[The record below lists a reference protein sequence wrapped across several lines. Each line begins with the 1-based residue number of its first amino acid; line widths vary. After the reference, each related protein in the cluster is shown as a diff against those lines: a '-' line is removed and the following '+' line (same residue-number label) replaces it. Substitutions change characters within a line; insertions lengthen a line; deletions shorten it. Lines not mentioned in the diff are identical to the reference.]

1 MESRGSDLVSSAKY
15 STPAIEGTYKK
26 LITYDKD
33 LRKRYTVSRLG
44 PRTHDTEILVK
55 VLRFWLND
63 HPTSAK
69 RLELI
74 LSDEEGEKIQA
85 TVHVSVYE
93 AYDCKV
99 NEGDWIVIK
108 NFDVT
113 TQTGHCRAT
122 WHLNRIYLMPTTI
135 ITKIYFAS
143 GFLSFAFISRNKCY
157 LSSGILSRLRQPEPG
172 NIDLGGHYECD
183 FRIYGYLSSTY
194 IILGKWSD
202 TSEKRGRVNLLAQ
215 MAAEEA
221 LRAESLVN
229 ANRGVRFE
237 TVATEN
243 RGRGRV
249 NLLAQMAAEEALRA
263 ESLVNANRGVRFE
276 TVATENRGVRNKT
289 KTVSAASD
297 GLRAEFVAAVSE
309 TVAEKRHD
317 SVDANCGVAVVAPF
331 SNNELHVCAKCFAPA
346 KTRCS
351 RCKSVRY
358 CSGKCQIIHWRLA
371 HKDECVPVETCSS
384 SSEGDAVLH
393 DSGMDSTM
401 YSNNTKQNAKGKT
414 SKSSVEFASLGIS
427 QIDITPQVNTQGRK
441 SIGKQ
446 SSSKS
451 NRESSGSEAA
461 CAGGD
466 NKKGHTKHKSRSNN
480 SGAVETNSRRHSL
493 DNSCMQMNG
502 QTFVSGI
509 QENNLGARSSFG
521 CPNAQFPPNGTRA
534 ATLPKS
540 AEQSSAETSKKGQV
554 ASVSKTVRSKDT
566 GIAEESHGVSSGI
579 MKMMGLRNSTKHDDR
594 HKNLKMLFPYEEF
607 LKFFQCEVFDLS
619 PRGLVNCG
627 NSCYANAVLQS
638 LTCTKPLVAYLL
650 RRSHSR
656 SCSGKDWCL
665 MCELEQHVMMLRE
678 SGGPL
683 SASRILSHM
692 RSINCQIGDGS
703 QEDAHEFLRLLV
715 ASMQSI
721 CLERLGGETKVDPR
735 LQETTLVQ
743 HMFGGRLRSKVKCL
757 RCDHESERYENIMD
771 LTLEIYG
778 WVESLQDALTQFTRP
793 EDLDGENMY
802 RCSRCAGYVRA
813 RKELSIHEAPNIL
826 TIVLKRFQEGRY
838 GKINKCISFPE
849 MLDMNPFMTRTGDVP
864 PLYMLYA
871 VIVHLDTL
879 NASFSGHYISY
890 VKDLRGNWFRIDDS
904 EIYRVPMTQVMSEGA
919 YMLFYMRS
927 YPRPQRGEHNGKAQV
942 PHPHPPQPRNEMK
955 EQRQQVNRF
964 KPRSQHNNN
973 TESSSSEWSL
983 FTSSDEASF
992 TTESTRDSFSTIDYT
1007 DVVETSSPFS
1017 IFNNLYQ
1024 PQPSPHNTV
1033 ACRMFSGTKPET
1045 RYFVEEETNHNNTV
1059 LMDDSAPSSS
1069 SHDYYHQQPSMYV
1082 NYETN
1087 PGFNCQDQTYNSY
1100 EQNW

>member
-1 MESRGSDLVSSAKY
+1 MLEPRGADIPLLFLVLVVFPVVAY
-15 STPAIEGTYKK
+15 
-26 LITYDKD
+26 
-33 LRKRYTVSRLG
+33 
-44 PRTHDTEILVK
+44 IL
-55 VLRFWLND
+55 
-63 HPTSAK
+63 
-69 RLELI
+69 
-74 LSDEEGEKIQA
+74 
-85 TVHVSVYE
+85 
-93 AYDCKV
+93 
-99 NEGDWIVIK
+99 
-108 NFDVT
+108 
-113 TQTGHCRAT
+113 
-122 WHLNRIYLMPTTI
+122 
-135 ITKIYFAS
+135 
-143 GFLSFAFISRNKCY
+143 
-157 LSSGILSRLRQPEPG
+157 
-172 NIDLGGHYECD
+172 
-183 FRIYGYLSSTY
+183 
-194 IILGKWSD
+194 LGKWSD
-202 TSEKRGRVNLLAQ
+202 ISKKSGRANLLAQ

-221 LRAESLVN
+221 LRAEIEVN
-229 ANRGVRFE
+229 VNRGVGFE
-237 TVATEN
+237 AVATEN
-243 RGRGRV
+243 R
-249 NLLAQMAAEEALRA
+249 
-263 ESLVNANRGVRFE
+263 VR
-276 TVATENRGVRNKT
+276 T
-289 KTVSAASD
+289 KIKSVPAASGAVRD
-297 GLRAEFVAAVSE
+297 DVVAGVSE
-309 TVAEKRHD
+309 TVTKQRSD
-317 SVDANCGVAVVAPF
+317 SVAATCGVPV
-331 SNNELHVCAKCFAPA
+331 NNEFHVCARCFSPA

-358 CSGKCQIIHWRLA
+358 CSGQCQIIHWRLA
-371 HKDECVPVETCSS
+371 HKDECIPVETCSS
-384 SSEGDAVLH
+384 SSERASFENDSVLH
-393 DSGMDSTM
+393 DHDVDSAM
-401 YSNNTKQNAKGKT
+401 YSNNTKQKAKGKT
-414 SKSSVEFASLGIS
+414 SKSSVESASLGIS
-427 QIDITPQVNTQGRK
+427 TPQANMQGRK
-441 SIGKQ
+441 SVVKPD
-446 SSSKS
+446 SSKF
-451 NRESSGSEAA
+451 NGESFSGEAP
-461 CAGGD
+461 CPGGD
-466 NKKGHTKHKSRSNN
+466 NKKGHTRHKLRSN
-480 SGAVETNSRRHSL
+480 SAAVETNSRRHSV

-502 QTFVSGI
+502 QPFSGL
-509 QENNLGARSSFG
+509 QESCESNLGARSSFG
-521 CPNAQFPPNGTRA
+521 CPNAQFPANGTRT
-534 ATLPKS
+534 ATLRKS
-540 AEQSSAETSKKGQV
+540 GEQSCTETTKKGQV
-554 ASVSKTVRSKDT
+554 AAVSKTVRSKDT
-566 GIAEESHGVSSGI
+566 CMAEENNGISSTMGL

-594 HKNLKMLFPYEEF
+594 HKNLRMLFPYEEF
-607 LKFFQCEVFDLS
+607 VKFFQCEVFYLS

-650 RRSHSR
+650 QRSHSR

-757 RCDHESERYENIMD
+757 RCGHESERYENIMD

-849 MLDMNPFMTRTGDVP
+849 MLDMIPFMTRTGDVP

-904 EIYRVPMTQVMSEGA
+904 EIHQVPMTQVMSEGA

-942 PHPHPPQPRNEMK
+942 RHSQPRNEMK
-955 EQRQQVNRF
+955 EQRKPVNNRF
-964 KPRSQHNNN
+964 KLRADHNKN

-992 TTESTRDSFSTIDYT
+992 TTESTRDSFSTVDYT
-1007 DVVETSSPFS
+1007 DGCNVLDSSSPFS

-1024 PQPSPHNTV
+1024 RVEPSPHNTV
-1033 ACRMFSGTKPET
+1033 ACRMFSGTKSET
-1045 RYFVEEETNHNNTV
+1045 RYFVEEETNSHSNTV
-1059 LMDDSAPSSS
+1059 VTDSSPSSY
-1069 SHDYYHQQPSMYV
+1069 DYYQQSMYV

-1087 PGFNCQDQTYNSY
+1087 PGFNCQDQTYSY

>member
-1 MESRGSDLVSSAKY
+1 MLEPRGADIPILFLVLVVLPVVAY
-15 STPAIEGTYKK
+15 
-26 LITYDKD
+26 
-33 LRKRYTVSRLG
+33 
-44 PRTHDTEILVK
+44 IL
-55 VLRFWLND
+55 
-63 HPTSAK
+63 
-69 RLELI
+69 
-74 LSDEEGEKIQA
+74 
-85 TVHVSVYE
+85 
-93 AYDCKV
+93 
-99 NEGDWIVIK
+99 
-108 NFDVT
+108 
-113 TQTGHCRAT
+113 
-122 WHLNRIYLMPTTI
+122 
-135 ITKIYFAS
+135 
-143 GFLSFAFISRNKCY
+143 
-157 LSSGILSRLRQPEPG
+157 
-172 NIDLGGHYECD
+172 
-183 FRIYGYLSSTY
+183 
-194 IILGKWSD
+194 LGKWSNI
-202 TSEKRGRVNLLAQ
+202 SEKRVRANLLAQ

-221 LRAESLVN
+221 LRAETVVN
-229 ANRGVRFE
+229 ADRGVRFE
-237 TVATEN
+237 SVATEN
-243 RGRGRV
+243 R
-249 NLLAQMAAEEALRA
+249 AQRT
-263 ESLVNANRGVRFE
+263 R
-276 TVATENRGVRNKT
+276 T
-289 KTVSAASD
+289 KTVSAGGGAV
-297 GLRAEFVAAVSE
+297 RAEFDAGARE
-309 TVAEKRHD
+309 TVAEQRSD
-317 SVDANCGVAVVAPF
+317 SVTATCGVTVVAPVN
-331 SNNELHVCAKCFAPA
+331 NNELHVCARCFGPA

-358 CSGKCQIIHWRLA
+358 CSGKCQIIHWRVA
-371 HKDECVPVETCSS
+371 HKDECVPVESCSS
-384 SSEGDAVLH
+384 SSERVSFEKDSVLYDH
-393 DSGMDSTM
+393 GMDSTM
-401 YSNNTKQNAKGKT
+401 YSNNTTQAAKGKT
-414 SKSSVEFASLGIS
+414 SKSSVDFASLGIS
-427 QIDITPQVNTQGRK
+427 QNDITPQINTQGRK
-441 SIGKQ
+441 SVGKQ
-446 SSSKS
+446 HSSKA
-451 NRESSGSEAA
+451 NRESCRRDSATVFDSSDEAA

-466 NKKGHTKHKSRSNN
+466 NKTSHIKHKSRGN
-480 SGAVETNSRRHSL
+480 SYAAETNPRRHSV
-493 DNSCMQMNG
+493 DSSAVQMNG
-502 QTFVSGI
+502 QSFVSGMKESHKH
-509 QENNLGARSSFG
+509 ENNLGVRSSFG
-521 CPNAQFPPNGTRA
+521 CPNTQYPSNGTRT
-534 ATLPKS
+534 ATLPRTGINKS
-540 AEQSSAETSKKGQV
+540 GEQSCTETSKKGQV
-554 ASVSKTVRSKDT
+554 AAVSKTVRSKDT
-566 GIAEESHGVSSGI
+566 GISEESNDISSTMGI

-594 HKNLKMLFPYEEF
+594 YKNLKMLFPYEEF

-849 MLDMNPFMTRTGDVP
+849 MLDMIPFMTRTGDVP

-890 VKDLRGNWFRIDDS
+890 VKDLRGNWYRIDDS
-904 EIYRVPMTQVMSEGA
+904 EIHPVPMTQVMSEGA

-927 YPRPQRGEHNGKAQV
+927 YPRPQRGEHNGKAPV
-942 PHPHPPQPRNEMK
+942 HHSQPRNEMK
-955 EQRQQVNRF
+955 EQRKPVNRF
-964 KPRSQHNNN
+964 KPRADHKN

-1007 DVVETSSPFS
+1007 DVCHVVDSSSPFA
-1017 IFNNLYQ
+1017 IFNNVYHNVE
-1024 PQPSPHNTV
+1024 PSPHNTV

-1045 RYFVEEETNHNNTV
+1045 RYFVEQETNHNNTV
-1059 LMDDSAPSSS
+1059 VLDATPSLYPIPAPYPP
-1069 SHDYYHQQPSMYV
+1069 HDYYDQSMYV

-1087 PGFNCQDQTYNSY
+1087 PEFNNGQDQDRTYSY
-1100 EQNW
+1100 W

>member
-1 MESRGSDLVSSAKY
+1 MLEPKGADIPILFLVLVVLPVVAY
-15 STPAIEGTYKK
+15 
-26 LITYDKD
+26 
-33 LRKRYTVSRLG
+33 
-44 PRTHDTEILVK
+44 IL
-55 VLRFWLND
+55 
-63 HPTSAK
+63 
-69 RLELI
+69 
-74 LSDEEGEKIQA
+74 
-85 TVHVSVYE
+85 
-93 AYDCKV
+93 
-99 NEGDWIVIK
+99 
-108 NFDVT
+108 
-113 TQTGHCRAT
+113 
-122 WHLNRIYLMPTTI
+122 
-135 ITKIYFAS
+135 
-143 GFLSFAFISRNKCY
+143 
-157 LSSGILSRLRQPEPG
+157 
-172 NIDLGGHYECD
+172 
-183 FRIYGYLSSTY
+183 
-194 IILGKWSD
+194 LGKWSD
-202 TSEKRGRVNLLAQ
+202 TSLKRGRANLLAQ

-221 LRAESLVN
+221 LRAETEVN
-229 ANRGVRFE
+229 TIRDVRFE
-237 TVATEN
+237 TVAAEN
-243 RGRGRV
+243 RS
-249 NLLAQMAAEEALRA
+249 LR
-263 ESLVNANRGVRFE
+263 
-276 TVATENRGVRNKT
+276 TKT
-289 KTVSAASD
+289 KAVPAAS
-297 GLRAEFVAAVSE
+297 GAVRAEFLGGVCG
-309 TVAEKRHD
+309 TVADQRSD
-317 SVDANCGVAVVAPF
+317 SVASTCGSPVVVPIT
-331 SNNELHVCAKCFAPA
+331 NVLLHVCARCFGPA

-358 CSGKCQIIHWRLA
+358 CSGKCQIIHWRLS
-371 HKDECVPVETCSS
+371 HKDECVPVETCSP
-384 SSEGDAVLH
+384 SSERVSFENDSVLH
-393 DSGMDSTM
+393 DHGIDSTM
-401 YSNNTKQNAKGKT
+401 YSNNTKQTAKGKT
-414 SKSSVEFASLGIS
+414 SKGSVEFAALGIS

-441 SIGKQ
+441 SVGKQ
-446 SSSKS
+446 NSSKS
-451 NRESSGSEAA
+451 NGESFIGEAA
-461 CAGGD
+461 CSGGD
-466 NKKGHTKHKSRSNN
+466 TKKGHTKHKSRSN
-480 SGAVETNSRRHSL
+480 SVAVETNPNRRSV

-502 QTFVSGI
+502 QTFVSGM
-509 QENNLGARSSFG
+509 QESRKHENSLGARSSFG
-521 CPNAQFPPNGTRA
+521 CQNAQFPVKGART
-534 ATLPKS
+534 ATLPTS
-540 AEQSSAETSKKGQV
+540 GEQSCTETSKKGLV
-554 ASVSKTVRSKDT
+554 AAVSKTVRSKDT
-566 GIAEESHGVSSGI
+566 GIAEESNGISSTTGL
-579 MKMMGLRNSTKHDDR
+579 MKMMGLRSSTKHDDR

-656 SCSGKDWCL
+656 SCSGKVWCL

-849 MLDMNPFMTRTGDVP
+849 MLDMIPFMTRTGDVP

-904 EIYRVPMTQVMSEGA
+904 EIHQVPMTQVMSEGA

-942 PHPHPPQPRNEMK
+942 RHSQPRNEMK
-955 EQRQQVNRF
+955 EQRKPINRF
-964 KPRSQHNNN
+964 KPRAEHNNA
-973 TESSSSEWSL
+973 ESSSSEWSL

-1007 DVVETSSPFS
+1007 DVCHVADSTSPFS
-1017 IFNNLYQ
+1017 IFNNLYHNVE
-1024 PQPSPHNTV
+1024 PSPHNTV

-1059 LMDDSAPSSS
+1059 VLDSSPP
-1069 SHDYYHQQPSMYV
+1069 SHDYYQQSMYV

-1087 PGFNCQDQTYNSY
+1087 PGYNGQDRTYSY

>member
-1 MESRGSDLVSSAKY
+1 MLEPRGADIPILFLVLVVLPVVAY
-15 STPAIEGTYKK
+15 
-26 LITYDKD
+26 
-33 LRKRYTVSRLG
+33 
-44 PRTHDTEILVK
+44 IL
-55 VLRFWLND
+55 
-63 HPTSAK
+63 
-69 RLELI
+69 
-74 LSDEEGEKIQA
+74 
-85 TVHVSVYE
+85 
-93 AYDCKV
+93 
-99 NEGDWIVIK
+99 
-108 NFDVT
+108 
-113 TQTGHCRAT
+113 
-122 WHLNRIYLMPTTI
+122 
-135 ITKIYFAS
+135 
-143 GFLSFAFISRNKCY
+143 
-157 LSSGILSRLRQPEPG
+157 
-172 NIDLGGHYECD
+172 
-183 FRIYGYLSSTY
+183 
-194 IILGKWSD
+194 LGKWSD
-202 TSEKRGRVNLLAQ
+202 ISVKRGRANLLAQ

-221 LRAESLVN
+221 FRAETMVN
-229 ANRGVRFE
+229 ASNDGRYE
-237 TVATEN
+237 AVATDI
-243 RGRGRV
+243 
-249 NLLAQMAAEEALRA
+249 RA
-263 ESLVNANRGVRFE
+263 PR
-276 TVATENRGVRNKT
+276 TKT
-289 KTVSAASD
+289 KTVSASS
-297 GLRAEFVAAVSE
+297 GTVRAEFVAGVSG
-309 TVAEKRHD
+309 TVAEQRSD
-317 SVDANCGVAVVAPF
+317 SVAATCGVPAVAPLN
-331 SNNELHVCAKCFAPA
+331 NNELHVCARCFGPA

-358 CSGKCQIIHWRLA
+358 CSGKCQIIHWRSA
-371 HKDECVPVETCSS
+371 HKDECVPVEACSS
-384 SSEGDAVLH
+384 SSERVSFEKDVLYDH
-393 DSGMDSTM
+393 GMDSTM
-401 YSNNTKQNAKGKT
+401 YSNNTTQAAKGKT
-414 SKSSVEFASLGIS
+414 SKSSVDFASLGIS
-427 QIDITPQVNTQGRK
+427 QTDITPQVNTQGRK
-441 SIGKQ
+441 SVGKQ
-446 SSSKS
+446 NSSKS
-451 NRESSGSEAA
+451 NRESSRRDSATLFDSSEEVSRGEAA

-466 NKKGHTKHKSRSNN
+466 NKKGHTKHKSKSN
-480 SGAVETNSRRHSL
+480 SYAAETNPRRHSV
-493 DNSCMQMNG
+493 DSYGVQMKG
-502 QTFVSGI
+502 QPFVSGM
-509 QENNLGARSSFG
+509 QESHENNLGARSSFG
-521 CPNAQFPPNGTRA
+521 CPNTQIPANGYKT
-534 ATLPKS
+534 ATLPKTGVNKS
-540 AEQSSAETSKKGQV
+540 GEQACTETSKKGQV
-554 ASVSKTVRSKDT
+554 AAVSKTNRSKDT
-566 GIAEESHGVSSGI
+566 GIAVESNGISATMGI
-579 MKMMGLRNSTKHDDR
+579 MKMMGLRSSTNHDDR

-607 LKFFQCEVFDLS
+607 IKFFQCEVFDLS

-638 LTCTKPLVAYLL
+638 LTCTKPLVGYLL

-826 TIVLKRFQEGRY
+826 TIVLKRFQEGKY
-838 GKINKCISFPE
+838 GKINKCITFPE
-849 MLDMNPFMTRTGDVP
+849 MLDMIPFMTRTGDVP

-890 VKDLRGNWFRIDDS
+890 VKDLRGNWYRIDDS
-904 EIYRVPMTQVMSEGA
+904 EIHRVPMTQVMSEGA

-927 YPRPQRGEHNGKAQV
+927 CPRPQKGEHYGKAQV
-942 PHPHPPQPRNEMK
+942 QHLQPRYDMK
-955 EQRQQVNRF
+955 EQRKSPVNRF
-964 KPRSQHNNN
+964 KQRADHKN

-1007 DVVETSSPFS
+1007 DVCHVVDPSSPFA
-1017 IFNNLYQ
+1017 IFNNLYHNVE
-1024 PQPSPHNTV
+1024 PSPHNTV

-1045 RYFVEEETNHNNTV
+1045 RYFVEEQTNHNNTV
-1059 LMDDSAPSSS
+1059 VLDSSS
-1069 SHDYYHQQPSMYV
+1069 SPAPYPSQSAAPYPSQDYYEQGMYV

-1087 PGFNCQDQTYNSY
+1087 PEFNNGQDQDRTYSY
-1100 EQNW
+1100 W

>member
-1 MESRGSDLVSSAKY
+1 MLEPRGADIPILFLVLVVLPVVAY
-15 STPAIEGTYKK
+15 
-26 LITYDKD
+26 
-33 LRKRYTVSRLG
+33 
-44 PRTHDTEILVK
+44 IL
-55 VLRFWLND
+55 
-63 HPTSAK
+63 
-69 RLELI
+69 
-74 LSDEEGEKIQA
+74 
-85 TVHVSVYE
+85 
-93 AYDCKV
+93 
-99 NEGDWIVIK
+99 
-108 NFDVT
+108 
-113 TQTGHCRAT
+113 
-122 WHLNRIYLMPTTI
+122 
-135 ITKIYFAS
+135 
-143 GFLSFAFISRNKCY
+143 
-157 LSSGILSRLRQPEPG
+157 
-172 NIDLGGHYECD
+172 
-183 FRIYGYLSSTY
+183 
-194 IILGKWSD
+194 LGKWSE
-202 TSEKRGRVNLLAQ
+202 TSEKRGKANLLAQ

-221 LRAESLVN
+221 FRAETDV
-229 ANRGVRFE
+229 RGVRFE
-237 TVATEN
+237 TMATEN
-243 RGRGRV
+243 R
-249 NLLAQMAAEEALRA
+249 ALRTKTRNAPAASGSLRADFDA
-263 ESLVNANRGVRFE
+263 EQRPDSVA
-276 TVATENRGVRNKT
+276 VAT
-289 KTVSAASD
+289 
-297 GLRAEFVAAVSE
+297 
-309 TVAEKRHD
+309 
-317 SVDANCGVAVVAPF
+317 CGVPV
-331 SNNELHVCAKCFAPA
+331 NTEGHVCARCLNPA

-351 RCKSVRY
+351 RCKSIRY

-371 HKDECVPVETCSS
+371 HKDECIPAETCSS
-384 SSEGDAVLH
+384 SSERVSFENDSVLH
-393 DSGMDSTM
+393 DNGMDSSTM
-401 YSNNTKQNAKGKT
+401 YSNSIKQTAKGKT
-414 SKSSVEFASLGIS
+414 SKSSVEFASEGIS
-427 QIDITPQVNTQGRK
+427 QIDIRPRINTQGRK
-441 SIGKQ
+441 SVGKPNP
-446 SSSKS
+446 SKS
-451 NRESSGSEAA
+451 SRESFSGEAAA

-466 NKKGHTKHKSRSNN
+466 NNKGHTRHKSRSNI
-480 SGAVETNSRRHSL
+480 GAVETNSRRHSV

-502 QTFVSGI
+502 QTFESGM
-509 QENNLGARSSFG
+509 QESYKHNLGASSSYA
-521 CPNAQFPPNGTRA
+521 CPNGIRA

-540 AEQSSAETSKKGQV
+540 ACTEKSKKGKV
-554 ASVSKTVRSKDT
+554 AAVSKTLRSKDT
-566 GIAEESHGVSSGI
+566 GVAEENNGNSSSMGSNL
-579 MKMMGLRNSTKHDDR
+579 MKMMGLRNSSKHDDR

-607 LKFFQCEVFDLS
+607 VKFFQCEVFYLS

-665 MCELEQHVMMLRE
+665 MCELEQHVMMLRA

-683 SASRILSHM
+683 SASRILSQM

-849 MLDMNPFMTRTGDVP
+849 MLDMIPFMTRTGDVP

-904 EIYRVPMTQVMSEGA
+904 EIHQVPMTQVMSEGA

-927 YPRPQRGEHNGKAQV
+927 YPRPQRGEHSSKSQV
-942 PHPHPPQPRNEMK
+942 RHPQPRNEMK
-955 EQRQQVNRF
+955 EQRKPVNRF
-964 KPRSQHNNN
+964 KPRADYNKNLV
-973 TESSSSEWSL
+973 ESSSSEWSL
-983 FTSSDEASF
+983 FTSSDEAASF
-992 TTESTRDSFSTIDYT
+992 TTESTRDSFSTVDYT
-1007 DVVETSSPFS
+1007 DGCHVLDSSSPFS
-1017 IFNNLYQ
+1017 IFNNLHHNVE
-1024 PQPSPHNTV
+1024 PSPHNTV

-1045 RYFVEEETNHNNTV
+1045 RYFVEEEANHNNSV
-1059 LMDDSAPSSS
+1059 VMDDIS
-1069 SHDYYHQQPSMYV
+1069 SHGYYQQSMYV
-1082 NYETN
+1082 DYETN
-1087 PGFNCQDQTYNSY
+1087 CQEQTYSY

>member
-1 MESRGSDLVSSAKY
+1 MLEPRGADIPLLFLVLVVLPVVAY
-15 STPAIEGTYKK
+15 
-26 LITYDKD
+26 
-33 LRKRYTVSRLG
+33 
-44 PRTHDTEILVK
+44 IL
-55 VLRFWLND
+55 
-63 HPTSAK
+63 
-69 RLELI
+69 
-74 LSDEEGEKIQA
+74 
-85 TVHVSVYE
+85 
-93 AYDCKV
+93 
-99 NEGDWIVIK
+99 
-108 NFDVT
+108 
-113 TQTGHCRAT
+113 
-122 WHLNRIYLMPTTI
+122 
-135 ITKIYFAS
+135 
-143 GFLSFAFISRNKCY
+143 
-157 LSSGILSRLRQPEPG
+157 
-172 NIDLGGHYECD
+172 
-183 FRIYGYLSSTY
+183 
-194 IILGKWSD
+194 LGKWSD
-202 TSEKRGRVNLLAQ
+202 ISEKRGRANLLAQ

-221 LRAESLVN
+221 FRAETNVDAS
-229 ANRGVRFE
+229 RGVRFE
-237 TVATEN
+237 TMATEN
-243 RGRGRV
+243 RAPRSR
-249 NLLAQMAAEEALRA
+249 
-263 ESLVNANRGVRFE
+263 
-276 TVATENRGVRNKT
+276 T
-289 KTVSAASD
+289 KTVPAAS
-297 GLRAEFVAAVSE
+297 GFVRAEFVAGVSGAI
-309 TVAEKRHD
+309 AEQRLD
-317 SVDANCGVAVVAPF
+317 SVAATCGVPVT
-331 SNNELHVCAKCFAPA
+331 NEGHVCARCFNPA

-351 RCKSVRY
+351 RCKSIRY

-371 HKDECVPVETCSS
+371 HKDECIPVETSCSS
-384 SSEGDAVLH
+384 SSERASFENDSVLH
-393 DSGMDSTM
+393 DNGMDPTM
-401 YSNNTKQNAKGKT
+401 YSNNSKQTAKGKT
-414 SKSSVEFASLGIS
+414 SKVEFASAGIS
-427 QIDITPQVNTQGRK
+427 HIDITPRINTQGRK
-441 SIGKQ
+441 SVGKPNP
-446 SSSKS
+446 SKS
-451 NRESSGSEAA
+451 NRESFSGEAA

-466 NKKGHTKHKSRSNN
+466 NKKGHTRHKSRSNI
-480 SGAVETNSRRHSL
+480 GAVETNSRRHSV
-493 DNSCMQMNG
+493 DNACMQMNG
-502 QTFVSGI
+502 QTFESG
-509 QENNLGARSSFG
+509 
-521 CPNAQFPPNGTRA
+521 NGMRI

-540 AEQSSAETSKKGQV
+540 GEQSYTETSKKGQV
-554 ASVSKTVRSKDT
+554 APVSKTVRSKDT
-566 GIAEESHGVSSGI
+566 GMAEESNGISSTMGSNL

-607 LKFFQCEVFDLS
+607 VKFFQCEVFYLS

-650 RRSHSR
+650 GRSHSR
-656 SCSGKDWCL
+656 SCSGKAWCL

-849 MLDMNPFMTRTGDVP
+849 MLDMIPFMTRTGDVP

-904 EIYRVPMTQVMSEGA
+904 EIHQVPMTQVMSEGA

-927 YPRPQRGEHNGKAQV
+927 YPRPQRGEHNGKSQV
-942 PHPHPPQPRNEMK
+942 HHSQPRNEVK
-955 EQRQQVNRF
+955 EQRKPVNRF
-964 KPRSQHNNN
+964 KPRADYNKNV
-973 TESSSSEWSL
+973 ESSSSEWSL

-992 TTESTRDSFSTIDYT
+992 TTESTRDSFSTVDYT
-1007 DVVETSSPFS
+1007 DGCHVLDSSSPFS
-1017 IFNNLYQ
+1017 IFNNLYHNNVE
-1024 PQPSPHNTV
+1024 PSPHNTV

-1045 RYFVEEETNHNNTV
+1045 RYFVEEEATNHNNNTV
-1059 LMDDSAPSSS
+1059 VMEDS
-1069 SHDYYHQQPSMYV
+1069 SHGYYQPSMYV
-1082 NYETN
+1082 DYETN
-1087 PGFNCQDQTYNSY
+1087 NHCQDQTYSY

>member
-1 MESRGSDLVSSAKY
+1 MLEPRGADIPLLFLVLVVFPVVAY
-15 STPAIEGTYKK
+15 
-26 LITYDKD
+26 
-33 LRKRYTVSRLG
+33 
-44 PRTHDTEILVK
+44 IL
-55 VLRFWLND
+55 
-63 HPTSAK
+63 
-69 RLELI
+69 
-74 LSDEEGEKIQA
+74 
-85 TVHVSVYE
+85 
-93 AYDCKV
+93 
-99 NEGDWIVIK
+99 
-108 NFDVT
+108 
-113 TQTGHCRAT
+113 
-122 WHLNRIYLMPTTI
+122 
-135 ITKIYFAS
+135 
-143 GFLSFAFISRNKCY
+143 
-157 LSSGILSRLRQPEPG
+157 
-172 NIDLGGHYECD
+172 
-183 FRIYGYLSSTY
+183 
-194 IILGKWSD
+194 LGKWSD
-202 TSEKRGRVNLLAQ
+202 SSEKRGRANLLAQ

-221 LRAESLVN
+221 LRAETEVN
-229 ANRGVRFE
+229 VNRGVRFE
-237 TVATEN
+237 AVATEN
-243 RGRGRV
+243 RG
-249 NLLAQMAAEEALRA
+249 LR
-263 ESLVNANRGVRFE
+263 
-276 TVATENRGVRNKT
+276 THT
-289 KTVSAASD
+289 KAVPAAS
-297 GLRAEFVAAVSE
+297 GAVRAGFVAGASGI
-309 TVAEKRHD
+309 VAEQRFD
-317 SVDANCGVAVVAPF
+317 SVAATSVVPI
-331 SNNELHVCAKCFAPA
+331 NNEFHVCARCFNPA

-358 CSGKCQIIHWRLA
+358 CSGQCQIIHWRLV
-371 HKDECVPVETCSS
+371 HKDECIPVETCSS
-384 SSEGDAVLH
+384 SSERASFENDSVLH
-393 DSGMDSTM
+393 DQDMDSTM
-401 YSNNTKQNAKGKT
+401 YSNSTKQKAKGKT
-414 SKSSVEFASLGIS
+414 SKSSVEFESLGMS
-427 QIDITPQVNTQGRK
+427 TPQVNTQGRK
-441 SIGKQ
+441 SLGKPD
-446 SSSKS
+446 SSKS
-451 NRESSGSEAA
+451 NRESFSGEDA

-466 NKKGHTKHKSRSNN
+466 NKKGHTRHKSRSNI
-480 SGAVETNSRRHSL
+480 AAMETNFRRHSL

-502 QTFVSGI
+502 QSFVSGM
-509 QENNLGARSSFG
+509 QETCESNLGTRSSFG
-521 CPNAQFPPNGTRA
+521 CPNAQFPANGTRA
-534 ATLPKS
+534 ASLRKS
-540 AEQSSAETSKKGQV
+540 GEQSCTETSKKGQV
-554 ASVSKTVRSKDT
+554 AAVSRTVRSKDT
-566 GIAEESHGVSSGI
+566 CIAEESNGISSTMGL

-594 HKNLKMLFPYEEF
+594 LKNLKMLFPYEEF
-607 LKFFQCEVFDLS
+607 VKFFQCEVFYLS

-650 RRSHSR
+650 QRSHSR

-757 RCDHESERYENIMD
+757 RCGHESERYENIMD

-802 RCSRCAGYVRA
+802 RCSRCAGYVKA

-849 MLDMNPFMTRTGDVP
+849 MLDMIPFMTRTGDVP

-904 EIYRVPMTQVMSEGA
+904 EIHQVPMTQVMSEGA

-942 PHPHPPQPRNEMK
+942 RHSQPRDEMK
-955 EQRQQVNRF
+955 EQRRPVNRF
-964 KPRSQHNNN
+964 KPRADHNKA
-973 TESSSSEWSL
+973 ESTSSEWSL

-992 TTESTRDSFSTIDYT
+992 TTESTRDSFSTVDYT
-1007 DVVETSSPFS
+1007 DGCNVLDPSSPFS
-1017 IFNNLYQ
+1017 IFNNLNHNVK
-1024 PQPSPHNTV
+1024 PSSHNTV
-1033 ACRMFSGTKPET
+1033 ACRMFSGTKTET

-1059 LMDDSAPSSS
+1059 VMDSSQ
-1069 SHDYYHQQPSMYV
+1069 DYYQQSMYV

-1087 PGFNCQDQTYNSY
+1087 PGFNCQDQTYSY

>member
-1 MESRGSDLVSSAKY
+1 MLEPRGADIPILFLVLVVLPVVAY
-15 STPAIEGTYKK
+15 
-26 LITYDKD
+26 
-33 LRKRYTVSRLG
+33 
-44 PRTHDTEILVK
+44 IL
-55 VLRFWLND
+55 
-63 HPTSAK
+63 
-69 RLELI
+69 
-74 LSDEEGEKIQA
+74 
-85 TVHVSVYE
+85 
-93 AYDCKV
+93 
-99 NEGDWIVIK
+99 
-108 NFDVT
+108 
-113 TQTGHCRAT
+113 
-122 WHLNRIYLMPTTI
+122 
-135 ITKIYFAS
+135 
-143 GFLSFAFISRNKCY
+143 
-157 LSSGILSRLRQPEPG
+157 
-172 NIDLGGHYECD
+172 
-183 FRIYGYLSSTY
+183 
-194 IILGKWSD
+194 LGKWSD
-202 TSEKRGRVNLLAQ
+202 ISVKRGRANLLAQ

-221 LRAESLVN
+221 FRAETMIN
-229 ANRGVRFE
+229 ASSDGRYE
-237 TVATEN
+237 AVATDI
-243 RGRGRV
+243 
-249 NLLAQMAAEEALRA
+249 RA
-263 ESLVNANRGVRFE
+263 PRS
-276 TVATENRGVRNKT
+276 KT
-289 KTVSAASD
+289 KTVSASS
-297 GLRAEFVAAVSE
+297 GTVRAEFVAGVSG
-309 TVAEKRHD
+309 TVAEQRSD
-317 SVDANCGVAVVAPF
+317 SVAATCGVPAVAPLN
-331 SNNELHVCAKCFAPA
+331 NNELHVCAKCFGPA

-371 HKDECVPVETCSS
+371 HKDECVPVEACSS
-384 SSEGDAVLH
+384 SSERVSFEKDVLYDH
-393 DSGMDSTM
+393 GMDSTM
-401 YSNNTKQNAKGKT
+401 YSNNTTQAAKGKT
-414 SKSSVEFASLGIS
+414 SKRSVDFVSSGIS

-441 SIGKQ
+441 SVGKQ
-446 SSSKS
+446 NSSKS
-451 NRESSGSEAA
+451 NRESSRRDSATLFDSSEEVSRGEAA

-466 NKKGHTKHKSRSNN
+466 NTKGHTKHKSRSN
-480 SGAVETNSRRHSL
+480 SYAAETNPRRHSVDSYGVQMKGQPFL
-493 DNSCMQMNG
+493 SGMQESH
-502 QTFVSGI
+502 V
-509 QENNLGARSSFG
+509 NNLGARSSFG
-521 CPNAQFPPNGTRA
+521 CPNAQIPANGNET
-534 ATLPKS
+534 ATLPKTGVNKS
-540 AEQSSAETSKKGQV
+540 GEQAYTET
-554 ASVSKTVRSKDT
+554 KTIRSKDT
-566 GIAEESHGVSSGI
+566 DIAEESNGISTTMGI

-826 TIVLKRFQEGRY
+826 TIVLKRFQEGKY
-838 GKINKCISFPE
+838 GKINKCITFPE
-849 MLDMNPFMTRTGDVP
+849 MLDMIPFMTRTGDVP

-890 VKDLRGNWFRIDDS
+890 VKDLRGNWYRIDDS
-904 EIYRVPMTQVMSEGA
+904 EIHRVPMTQVMSEGA

-927 YPRPQRGEHNGKAQV
+927 CPRPQKGEHYGKAQV
-942 PHPHPPQPRNEMK
+942 QHLQPRYEMK
-955 EQRQQVNRF
+955 EQRKSPVNRF
-964 KPRSQHNNN
+964 KQRADHKNP
-973 TESSSSEWSL
+973 ESSSSEWSL

-1007 DVVETSSPFS
+1007 DICHVGDSSSPFA
-1017 IFNNLYQ
+1017 IFNNLYHNVE
-1024 PQPSPHNTV
+1024 PSPHNTV

-1045 RYFVEEETNHNNTV
+1045 RYFVEEQKNHNNTV
-1059 LMDDSAPSSS
+1059 VLGSSS
-1069 SHDYYHQQPSMYV
+1069 SPSPYPSQSAATHPSQDYYEQGMYV

-1087 PGFNCQDQTYNSY
+1087 PEFNNGQDQDRTYSY
-1100 EQNW
+1100 W